1 MNVLLAAQLAL
12 ACYLC
17 GLVWVVQLAIYPL
30 FARIGRA
37 EFTAYHAAYTKRI
50 TWAVGP
56 AMLAEFVLSALM
68 VFRAPAS
75 PWAWTGAGL
84 VALVWLSTACLQV
97 PLHNRLA
104 TLGPEPSLITRLVAT
119 NWLRTAAWTV
129 RAVVIAAQLQPAF
142 SG

>member
-1 MNVLLAAQLAL
+1 MHPLLAAQFAL

-30 FARIGRA
+30 FARIGRS
-37 EFTAYHAAYTKRI
+37 EFTAYHAAYTRRI

-56 AMLAEFVLSALM
+56 AMLAELALAALM
-68 VFRAPAS
+68 VIRAPAS

-84 VALVWLSTACLQV
+84 VVLVWLSTACVQV

-104 TLGPEPSLITRLVAT
+104 TRGPEPALITRLVAT
-119 NWLRTAAWTV
+119 NWLRTTAWTA
-129 RAVVIAAQLQPAF
+129 RAGLLAVQLRAALMA
-142 SG
+142 

>member
-1 MNVLLAAQLAL
+1 MHTLLAAQLAL

-17 GLVWVVQLAIYPL
+17 GLVWVVQLTIYPL

-37 EFTAYHAAYTKRI
+37 EFTAYHAAYTNRI

-56 AMLAEFVLSALM
+56 AMLAELALAALM

-75 PWAWTGAGL
+75 PWAWTGGGL

-104 TLGPEPSLITRLVAT
+104 ARGPEPALVARLAAT

-129 RAVVIAAQLQPAF
+129 RAALLAVQLRTALI
-142 SG
+142 G